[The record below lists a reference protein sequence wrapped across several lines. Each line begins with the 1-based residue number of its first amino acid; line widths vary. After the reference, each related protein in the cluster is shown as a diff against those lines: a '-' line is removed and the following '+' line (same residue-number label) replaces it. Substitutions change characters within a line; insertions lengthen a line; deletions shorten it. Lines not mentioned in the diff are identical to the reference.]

1 MKTLSFKN
9 MLPFGVVVLAVSGA
23 FVTTSM
29 QSAVKTSM
37 APESGYAANAQG
49 QCDDLPIKCDSTPKD
64 EFCHVSGT
72 SGPLAYRN
80 QSDNCIVPLY
90 KPD

>member
-1 MKTLSFKN
+1 MKKLFLKN
-9 MLPFGVVVLAVSGA
+9 MLPFGAVVLAVSGA

-29 QSAVKTSM
+29 QSTAKS
-37 APESGYAANAQG
+37 ALAQEWGYAATAQG
-49 QCDDLPIKCDSTPKD
+49 QCDDVPINCDDMPKD

-80 QSDNCIVPLY
+80 QSNNCIVPLY

>member
-1 MKTLSFKN
+1 MKKLFLKN
-9 MLPFGVVVLAVSGA
+9 MLPFGAVVLAISGA

-29 QSAVKTSM
+29 QSTAKN
-37 APESGYAANAQG
+37 ALIPESGYAATAQG
-49 QCDDLPIKCDSTPKD
+49 QCDDVPVNCDSTAKD

-80 QSDNCIVPLY
+80 QSNNCIVPLY

>member
-1 MKTLSFKN
+1 MKTLFLKN

-29 QSAVKTSM
+29 QSASKSSL
-37 APESGYAANAQG
+37 APVSGYAQNAQG
-49 QCDDLPIKCDSTPKD
+49 QCDDIPIKCESAPRE

-72 SGPLAYRN
+72 SGPMAYDN
-80 QSDNCIVPLY
+80 QTNCLVPLY